1 MSSIFVYA
9 SVVGFLVG
17 VAVRSLMVVSLWVY
31 ILCGVLVCIALL
43 IFWLNRKK
51 SWVLVGLFCW
61 ALLLGL
67 IRTQYAFAESA
78 SFLDTQIG
86 QTTIEGVVIDEPAFS
101 EKSQKV
107 VVEVAH
113 DTKKEKVLLITSLYP
128 DFVYGDAL
136 RASGVLKTPEAF
148 MTDTGTMF
156 DYASYLAKEGIAHQM
171 LYPKVE
177 TISRGGGNFLYKV
190 LFSLRR
196 TFIKTLHDHL
206 PEPQATLAGGI
217 SIGAQDGMDKETSD
231 MFRRVGLI
239 HIVVLSGYNITV
251 VADGVMRML
260 AFLPRS
266 LMLSGGAL
274 VVVLFTIMTGAS
286 ATAVRASIMAL
297 IAILARVLGE
307 KYDISRALALAA
319 GGMVAFNPRILLF
332 DPSFQLSFLAT
343 FGLIHLSPILERM
356 FVRLPTVFALRQTVA
371 STLATQTFVV
381 PMLVW
386 KTGQVSLISLLAN
399 VLVLP
404 SIPIAMFFSGVL
416 GVIGSFVPILG
427 VVLSFPTTFFLS
439 YVVGVARVLSK
450 IPFASVEVGVP
461 SAMVVGGVYVVL
473 LLWIWMTKSSKH
485 KTQISKKF

>member
-1 MSSIFVYA
+1 MPSIFVYVSA
-9 SVVGFLVG
+9 VGFLVG
-17 VAVRSLMVVSLWVY
+17 VAVRSLVIVPLWVCV
-31 ILCGVLVCIALL
+31 LCGVLACAHFF

-51 SWVLVGLFCW
+51 LCVLVGLFCV
-61 ALLLGL
+61 ALFLGF
-67 IRTQYAFAESA
+67 IRAQYAFAEKD

-86 QTTIEGVVIDEPAFS
+86 QTTIEGLVIDEPTFS

-113 DTKKEKVLLITSLYP
+113 DTEREKVLLIASSYP
-128 DFVYGDAL
+128 EFVYGDTV
-136 RASGVLKTPEAF
+136 RASGVLKRPEAF

-156 DYASYLAKEGIAHQM
+156 DYGSYLAKDGVRYQM
-171 LYPKVE
+171 LYPKIEMV
-177 TISRGGGNFLYKV
+177 SRGGGNILYRV

-196 TFIKTLHDHL
+196 TFIKTLHDYL
-206 PEPQATLAGGI
+206 PELQATLAGGI

-260 AFLPRS
+260 AFLPRA

-274 VVVLFTIMTGAS
+274 VIVLFTIMTGAS
-286 ATAVRASIMAL
+286 ATAVRASVMAL
-297 IAILARVLGE
+297 LAMLARMVGE

-319 GGMVAFNPRILLF
+319 TGMVLFNPRILLF

-343 FGLIHLSPILERM
+343 FGLIHLSPVFERV

-386 KTGQVSLISLLAN
+386 KTGQVSLISLIAN

-404 SIPIAMFFSGVL
+404 TVPLSMFLSGVL
-416 GVIGSFVPILG
+416 GVVGGFSHTLG
-427 VVLSFPTTFFLS
+427 LLFSFPTMAALS
-439 YVVGVARVLSK
+439 YIVQMSEVLSRV
-450 IPFASVEVGVP
+450 PFASVGVGVP
-461 SAMVVGGVYVVL
+461 PSALILLVYVIL
-473 LLWIWMTKSSKH
+473 LAWTRKARKH
-485 KTQISKKF
+485 Q